1 MIEKMESK
9 FDDEEIDVS
18 IGELKRFVTGD
29 ISFTEN
35 EISDQLS
42 RILRMLA

>member
-9 FDDEEIDVS
+9 FDEEEINVS
-18 IGELKRFVTGD
+18 IGELKRFVAGD
-29 ISFTEN
+29 SRFTEN